1 MAVYG
6 YVGLCRAVYGYV
18 GLCMAV
24 HVCVWL
30 CIAMYG
36 CVALCTAIE
45 RNVFHILA
53 NGEPLY
59 DAYTTY
65 LPTLH
70 DVHAESFADRLVD
83 RLSVP
88 SRCCVD
94 GAVVPCQN
102 FLPQREISE
111 ITGITGR
118 EK

>member
-6 YVGLCRAVYGYV
+6 
-18 GLCMAV
+18 
-24 HVCVWL
+24 CVWL

-65 LPTLH
+65 LPISGNDL
-70 DVHAESFADRLVD
+70 
-83 RLSVP
+83 
-88 SRCCVD
+88 
-94 GAVVPCQN
+94 N
-102 FLPQREISE
+102 FEMTYL
-111 ITGITGR
+111 
-118 EK
+118 

>member
-1 MAVYG
+1 MVM
-6 YVGLCRAVYGYV
+6 YGYV

-24 HVCVWL
+24 YGCVWL

-65 LPTLH
+65 LPYLPIFLTVARYLILRGN
-70 DVHAESFADRLVD
+70 VRRPRIDRYNE
-83 RLSVP
+83 RKRYP
-88 SRCCVD
+88 T
-94 GAVVPCQN
+94 N
-102 FLPQREISE
+102 FITDYLSE
-111 ITGITGR
+111 IV
-118 EK
+118 

>member
-1 MAVYG
+1 MAM
-6 YVGLCRAVYGYV
+6 YGYV

-24 HVCVWL
+24 YGCVWL

-65 LPTLH
+65 LP
-70 DVHAESFADRLVD
+70 
-83 RLSVP
+83 
-88 SRCCVD
+88 
-94 GAVVPCQN
+94 
-102 FLPQREISE
+102 
-111 ITGITGR
+111 
-118 EK
+118 